1 MEEKQRIDSIGS
13 EEEPSFIEK
22 LVSIN
27 RVAKVVKGGRRLRFS
42 ALVVVGDGE
51 GSVGMGI
58 GKSNEVPE
66 AIRKATA
73 SARRNLIRV
82 ALADNTIPHEI
93 ASRFGASRV
102 FLRPASPGTGV
113 IAGGG
118 VRAVLVA
125 AGVKDVL
132 SKSMGNRN
140 PVNLVKASILALSQL
155 RNVQTEIAKRKGST
169 MPQDVTSSG

>member
-1 MEEKQRIDSIGS
+1 MEEKNTIGT
-13 EEEPSFIEK
+13 EEELSFIEK

-42 ALVVVGDGE
+42 ALVVVGDGQ
-51 GSVGMGI
+51 GGVGMGM

-73 SARRNLIRV
+73 SARRNMVKIT
-82 ALADNTIPHEI
+82 LANNTIPHEI
-93 ASRFGASRV
+93 TCNFGASKV
-102 FLRPASPGTGV
+102 FLRPASAGTGV

-140 PVNLVKASILALSQL
+140 PVNMVKATIVALSEL
-155 RNVQTEIAKRKGST
+155 RDVKEVIAKRKGT
-169 MPQDVTSSG
+169 VRPQEVPTSG

>member
-1 MEEKQRIDSIGS
+1 MEEKEKIGS
-13 EEEPSFIEK
+13 EEELSFIEK

-42 ALVVVGDGE
+42 ALVVVGDGQ
-51 GSVGMGI
+51 GGIGMGI

-73 SARRNLIRV
+73 SARRNLIKV
-82 ALADNTIPHEI
+82 CLADNTIPHEI
-93 ASRFGASRV
+93 TSKFGASRV

-125 AGVKDVL
+125 VGVKDVL

-140 PVNLVKASILALSQL
+140 PVNIVKATILALSQL
-155 RNVQTEIAKRKGST
+155 RNVQTEIAKRKGSAK
-169 MPQDVTSSG
+169 PQEVTSSG

>member
-1 MEEKQRIDSIGS
+1 MEEKEKIGS
-13 EEEPSFIEK
+13 EQELSFTEK
-22 LVSIN
+22 LVSLN

-42 ALVVVGDGE
+42 ALVVVGDGQ
-51 GSVGMGI
+51 GSVGMGM

-73 SARRNLIRV
+73 SARRDLIKV
-82 ALADNTIPHEI
+82 ILADNTIPHEI
-93 ASRFGASRV
+93 TSKFGASRV

-118 VRAVLVA
+118 VRAVLMAV
-125 AGVKDVL
+125 GVKDVL

-140 PVNLVKASILALSQL
+140 PVNIVKATILALSQL
-155 RNVQTEIAKRKGST
+155 RNVQAEIAKRKGSAL
-169 MPQDVTSSG
+169 PWEVTSSG

>member
-1 MEEKQRIDSIGS
+1 MEEKEKIES
-13 EEEPSFIEK
+13 EEELSFIEK

-42 ALVVVGDGE
+42 ALVVVGDGQ

-73 SARRNLIRV
+73 SARRNLVKIS
-82 ALADNTIPHEI
+82 LADNTIPHEI
-93 ASRFGASRV
+93 TSKFGASRV
-102 FLRPASPGTGV
+102 FLRPASAGTGV

-118 VRAVLVA
+118 VRAVLLA

-140 PVNLVKASILALSQL
+140 PVNMVKATILALGQL
-155 RNVQTEIAKRKGST
+155 RDVNAVIAKRKGT
-169 MPQDVTSSG
+169 ILPQEVPSGG

>member
-1 MEEKQRIDSIGS
+1 MEEKEKIGS
-13 EEEPSFIEK
+13 EELSFIEK

-42 ALVVVGDGE
+42 ALVVVGDGK
-51 GSVGMGI
+51 GGVGMGM

-73 SARRNLIRV
+73 SARRNLV
-82 ALADNTIPHEI
+82 KVTLADNTIPHEI
-93 ASRFGASRV
+93 TCKFGASRV
-102 FLRPASPGTGV
+102 FLRPASAGTGV
-113 IAGGG
+113 VAGGG
-118 VRAVLVA
+118 VRAVLMA

-140 PVNLVKASILALSQL
+140 PVNMVKATIVALSQL
-155 RNVQTEIAKRKGST
+155 RNVKEVIAKRKGT
-169 MPQDVTSSG
+169 VRPQEVPTSG

>member
-1 MEEKQRIDSIGS
+1 MEERDRIEIEG
-13 EEEPSFIEK
+13 EEERSYIEK

-42 ALVVVGDGE
+42 ALVVVGDGQ

-73 SARRNLIRV
+73 SARRNMVKIS
-82 ALADNTIPHEI
+82 LANNTIPHEI
-93 ASRFGASRV
+93 TSKFGASKV
-102 FLRPASPGTGV
+102 FLRPASAGTGV

-118 VRAVLVA
+118 VRAVLLA
-125 AGVKDVL
+125 AGVRDVL

-140 PVNLVKASILALSQL
+140 PVNMVKATIFALGQL
-155 RNVQTEIAKRKGST
+155 RNVNNVVAKRKGTVLS
-169 MPQDVTSSG
+169 QEVA

>member
-1 MEEKQRIDSIGS
+1 MEEKEKIGS
-13 EEEPSFIEK
+13 EQELSFTEK
-22 LVSIN
+22 LVSLN

-42 ALVVVGDGE
+42 ALVVVGDGQ
-51 GSVGMGI
+51 GGVGMGM

-73 SARRNLIRV
+73 SARRNLIKV
-82 ALADNTIPHEI
+82 ILADNTIPHEI
-93 ASRFGASRV
+93 TSKFGASRV

-118 VRAVLVA
+118 VRAVLMAV
-125 AGVKDVL
+125 GVKDVL

-140 PVNLVKASILALSQL
+140 PVNIVKATILALSQL
-155 RNVQTEIAKRKGST
+155 RNVQAEIAKRKGSAL
-169 MPQDVTSSG
+169 PREVTSSG

>member
-1 MEEKQRIDSIGS
+1 MEEKKKIDS
-13 EEEPSFIEK
+13 EQELSFIEK
-22 LVSIN
+22 LVSLN

-42 ALVVVGDGE
+42 ALVVVGDGQ
-51 GSVGMGI
+51 GGVGMGM

-73 SARRNLIRV
+73 SARRNLIKV
-82 ALADNTIPHEI
+82 ILADNTIPHEI
-93 ASRFGASRV
+93 TSKFGASRV

-118 VRAVLVA
+118 VRAVLLAV
-125 AGVKDVL
+125 GVKDVL

-140 PVNLVKASILALSQL
+140 PVNIVKATILALSQL
-155 RNVQTEIAKRKGST
+155 RNVQAEIAKRKGSAL
-169 MPQDVTSSG
+169 PQEVASSG